1 MILFRPGYSKQQSSS
16 FSSRL
21 WFTSISGLVLVFLFC
36 LGCTRRSESNSSQH
50 QAVVAESVAAS
61 SAPVYNFEVVNTFPH
76 DRYAFTQG
84 LVIQDGVL
92 VESTGLNGRS
102 SLRRVDLA
110 SGNVLKKVDLSE
122 QYFAEGLTIFKGRIF
137 QLTWKAGKGFI
148 YDPATFERTG
158 EFSYSGE
165 GWGLTHD
172 DRSLILSDG
181 TNEIRFINPENFSVE
196 RTVKVTAGGKKIDE
210 LNELEFVKG
219 EIFANIWQD
228 DRIVRIDPNSGE
240 VLGWIDLTGLLS
252 PADRTPQTNVLNGI
266 AYDAAADRLF
276 VTGKLWPK
284 LFEIKLKLKQ

>member
-16 FSSRL
+16 FSSRKWL
-21 WFTSISGLVLVFLFC
+21 IPISVLVFLVVIS
-36 LGCTRRSESNSSQH
+36 LGCTRRSETRSSQH
-50 QAVVAESVAAS
+50 RAVVAEAVAS
-61 SAPVYNFEVVNTFPH
+61 RSAPVYSFEVVNTFPH
-76 DRYAFTQG
+76 DSYAFTQG

-110 SGNVLKKVDLSE
+110 SGNVLKKVDISE
-122 QYFAEGLTIFKGRIF
+122 QYFAEGVTIFKGRVF

-196 RTVKVTAGGKKIDE
+196 RTIKVTAGGKKLDE
-210 LNELEFVKG
+210 LNELEYVKG

-240 VLGWIDLTGLLS
+240 VVGWIDLTGLLS
-252 PADRTPQTNVLNGI
+252 PTDRTTQTNVLNGI

-284 LFEIKLKLKQ
+284 LFEVKLKLKQ

>member
-1 MILFRPGYSKQQSSS
+1 
-16 FSSRL
+16 L
-21 WFTSISGLVLVFLFC
+21 WFTTVSGLVFLVLFS
-36 LGCTRRSESNSSQH
+36 LGCTLPSKSSSSKD
-50 QAVVAESVAAS
+50 QAVVAEAVAS
-61 SAPVYNFEVVNTFPH
+61 RSAPVYTYDVLNSFPH
-76 DRYAFTQG
+76 DIYAFTQG
-84 LVIQDGVL
+84 LVFQDGVL

-110 SGNVLKKVDLSE
+110 SGNVLKKVDVSE

-148 YDPATFERTG
+148 YDSATFERSG

-196 RTVKVTAGGKKIDE
+196 RTIKVTAGGKKIDE
-210 LNELEFVKG
+210 LNELEYVKG

-228 DRIVRIDPNSGE
+228 DRIARIDPNSGD
-240 VLGWIDLTGLLS
+240 VVGWIDLTGLL
-252 PADRTPQTNVLNGI
+252 PPTDRTSQTNVLNGI

-284 LFEIKLKLKQ
+284 LFEIRLKLKE

>member
-1 MILFRPGYSKQQSSS
+1 
-16 FSSRL
+16 
-21 WFTSISGLVLVFLFC
+21 
-36 LGCTRRSESNSSQH
+36 
-50 QAVVAESVAAS
+50 VVADAVAS
-61 SAPVYNFEVVNTFPH
+61 RSAPIYTFEVVNTYPH
-76 DRYAFTQG
+76 DAYAFTQG
-84 LVIQDGVL
+84 LVIQDGML

-102 SLRRVDLA
+102 SLRHVDLA
-110 SGNVLKKVDLSE
+110 SGNVLKKVDVSE

-148 YDPATFERTG
+148 YDSATFERSG

-196 RTVKVTAGGKKIDE
+196 RTIKVTAGGKKIDE
-210 LNELEFVKG
+210 LNELEYVKG

-228 DRIVRIDPNSGE
+228 DRIVRIDPSSGA

-252 PADRTPQTNVLNGI
+252 ATDRTPQTNVLNGI

>member
-21 WFTSISGLVLVFLFC
+21 WSAPISGLVLVLLFS
-36 LGCTRRSESNSSQH
+36 LGCTRRSENNSSQH

-196 RTVKVTAGGKKIDE
+196 RTIKVTAGGKKIDE

-266 AYDAAADRLF
+266 AYDAGADRLF

-284 LFEIKLKLKQ
+284 LFEIKLKPKQ

>member
-16 FSSRL
+16 FSSRKWL
-21 WFTSISGLVLVFLFC
+21 IPISVLVFLVLIS
-36 LGCTRRSESNSSQH
+36 LGCTRRSETRSSQH
-50 QAVVAESVAAS
+50 RAIVAEAVAS
-61 SAPVYNFEVVNTFPH
+61 RSAPVYSFEVVNIFPH
-76 DRYAFTQG
+76 DSYAFTQG

-110 SGNVLKKVDLSE
+110 SGNVLKKVDISE
-122 QYFAEGLTIFKGRIF
+122 QYFAEGVTIFKGRVF

-196 RTVKVTAGGKKIDE
+196 RTIKVTAGGKKLDE
-210 LNELEFVKG
+210 LNELEYVKG

-240 VLGWIDLTGLLS
+240 VVGWIDLTGLLS
-252 PADRTPQTNVLNGI
+252 PTDRTTQTNVLNGI

-284 LFEIKLKLKQ
+284 LFEVKLKLKQ